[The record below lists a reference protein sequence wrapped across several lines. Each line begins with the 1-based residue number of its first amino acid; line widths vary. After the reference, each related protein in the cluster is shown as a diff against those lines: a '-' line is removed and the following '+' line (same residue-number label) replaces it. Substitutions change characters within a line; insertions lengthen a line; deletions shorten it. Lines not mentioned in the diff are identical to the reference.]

1 MSKYTASICKKISI
15 VQVIGC
21 QDNLC
26 ELQVTE
32 ISFAC
37 ITGSSALCA
46 SCPPM
51 RLTSAGRHEGNT
63 ADTGGKISLD
73 KFLAV
78 IIGTTYFSKIAIM
91 QWNSSHSRH
100 YLLLNLNVAIITS
113 TRKKLQLS
121 LVHFIIS
128 APSTCVNWRCFYLF
142 PISRM

>member
-1 MSKYTASICKKISI
+1 MSEYTASICKKISI
-15 VQVIGC
+15 IQVIAC

-37 ITGSSALCA
+37 DTGSSALCA
-46 SCPPM
+46 SCLPM

-63 ADTGGKISLD
+63 ADTGEKISLD

-78 IIGTTYFSKIAIM
+78 IGTTYSSKFAIM

-100 YLLLNLNVAIITS
+100 YLLLNLSVGIITS

>member
-15 VQVIGC
+15 VQVIAC

-32 ISFAC
+32 MSFAC
-37 ITGSSALCA
+37 DTGSSALC
-46 SCPPM
+46 
-51 RLTSAGRHEGNT
+51 AGRHEGNT

-78 IIGTTYFSKIAIM
+78 IGTTYFSKFAIM

-100 YLLLNLNVAIITS
+100 YFLLDLSVAIITS

-128 APSTCVNWRCFYLF
+128 ALSTCVNWRCFCLF